1 MLALSFGLTAA
12 LLWAVHDLLARK
24 LSQGVP
30 LLPLIAV
37 VLGSGCLVLLPLAL
51 LLGDWSAMSGTAWGG
66 AVASGLAF
74 ALAIGGLYKA
84 FSLAPVRLVSP
95 IIGAY
100 PLLTLIIAAAQGR
113 PITPADC
120 WAVALIVAGIAIVAL
135 STRDDAPETY
145 AAPPAVAIAWA
156 ILAAAG
162 FAATFALAQEATRQG
177 SDLPVM
183 LVGRGIALIA
193 ILSVIGIGSGPFL
206 PPRRS
211 IPVLV
216 GMGLLDA
223 IALGLVIASGGLPKA
238 EYASVSSSLFGVLT
252 VLLATWFLKE
262 RARPVQWAGIATV
275 FTGIAILSLQGG

>member
-30 LLPLIAV
+30 LLPLIAM
-37 VLGSGCLVLLPLAL
+37 VLGSGCLVLVPLAYMI
-51 LLGDWSAMSGTAWGG
+51 GDWSVMSAGAWRG
-66 AVASGLAF
+66 AVASGLSF

-113 PITPADC
+113 TITPVD
-120 WAVALIVAGIAIVAL
+120 WLAVLLIVTGIGIVTL
-135 STRDDAPETY
+135 SSQEDAPETY
-145 AAPPAVAIAWA
+145 AAPPMVAIAWG

-162 FAATFALAQEATRQG
+162 FAATFALAQEATRGG

-183 LVGRGIALIA
+183 LVGRTTALIA
-193 ILSVIGIGSGPFL
+193 VLSLIGVRAGPFL
-206 PPRRS
+206 PARRFV
-211 IPVLV
+211 PVLI

-223 IALGLVIASGGLPKA
+223 IALGLVTASGGLPKA

-262 RARPVQWAGIATV
+262 RASLVQWGGIATV

>member
-1 MLALSFGLTAA
+1 MIALSFGLTAA

-24 LSQGVP
+24 LSQGAAV
-30 LLPLIAV
+30 LPLIAV
-37 VLGSGCLVLLPLAL
+37 VLGSGCLVLLPLAVL
-51 LLGDWSAMSGTAWGG
+51 VGDWALMSPLAWLAAM
-66 AVASGLAF
+66 ASGLAM

-95 IIGAY
+95 IVGAY

-113 PITPADC
+113 PITPQD
-120 WAVALIVAGIAIVAL
+120 WLAVALIVAGIGIVAL

-145 AAPPAVAIAWA
+145 AAPPAVAIIWA
-156 ILAAAG
+156 ALAAVG

-183 LVGRGIALIA
+183 LVGRVAALIA
-193 ILSVIGIGSGPFL
+193 TLALIGTGRGRFL
-206 PPRRS
+206 PSRHTLA
-211 IPVLV
+211 VLV

-223 IALGLVIASGGLPKA
+223 FALGLVTTSGTLPKA

-252 VLLATWFLKE
+252 VLLATWLLKE
-262 RARPVQWAGIATV
+262 RPSLVQWLGIGTVFSGIAV
-275 FTGIAILSLQGG
+275 LSLQGA